1 LFFLV
6 SFATTG
12 ASTSSRVIRPGSE
25 RIVGTWLLACA
36 LLIFAMVVLGGVTRL
51 TGSGLSMVSW
61 KPLAGVIPPFSEVD
75 WQAEF
80 DHYRATPEYAK
91 VNRGMIIAE
100 FKTIFYF
107 EYAHRMLGR
116 GIGVVFVL
124 PFLYL
129 YFRQRI
135 ENRAVP
141 RYLFMVVLGG
151 LQGLLGWY
159 MVQSGLVDVP
169 HVSQYRLT
177 AHLVAAVV
185 IYSYILWVAFP
196 LVSRKDDR
204 AGPSA
209 VGGSAITA
217 ALLIF
222 LTLLSGGFVA
232 GLKAGFAFN
241 TFPLMAGQFVPP
253 GYFALD
259 PVWRNFFDNSPAVQ
273 FNHRYIGVVT
283 YLMLWIF
290 ILRAWGDEILGRH
303 RLTLVLL
310 LLTATAQGLLGIA
323 TLLLHVPVVLAAA
336 HQGVALLLLTFAL
349 YLAYLARRQVD

>member
-1 LFFLV
+1 
-6 SFATTG
+6 
-12 ASTSSRVIRPGSE
+12 
-25 RIVGTWLLACA
+25 
-36 LLIFAMVVLGGVTRL
+36 MVVLGGVTRL
-51 TGSGLSMVSW
+51 TGSGLSMVHW
-61 KPLAGVIPPFSEVD
+61 EPLAGIIPPISEAE
-75 WQAEF
+75 WQVEF

-91 VNRGMIIAE
+91 VNRGMVVAE

-129 YFRQRI
+129 YFRRRI

-141 RYLFMVVLGG
+141 RYLFMLVLGG

-159 MVQSGLVDVP
+159 MVKSGLVDLP

-177 AHLVAAVV
+177 AHLAAAVA

-196 LVSRKDDR
+196 LVFRKNDQV
-204 AGPSA
+204 GPSA
-209 VGGSAITA
+209 VGVFAIA
-217 ALLIF
+217 VGLLIF

-232 GLKAGFAFN
+232 GLKAGLSFN

-253 GYFALD
+253 SYFALD
-259 PVWRNFFDNSPAVQ
+259 PVWRNFFENIPAVQ
-273 FNHRYIGVVT
+273 FNHRYIGMFT

-290 ILRAWGDEILGRH
+290 ALRAWGDVVLGRH
-303 RLTLVLL
+303 RLALVLL
-310 LLTATAQGLLGIA
+310 LLTATTQGFLGVA
-323 TLLLHVPVVLAAA
+323 TLLLYVPVALAVA
-336 HQGVALLLLTFAL
+336 HQGVGLLLLTFAL
-349 YLAYLARRQVD
+349 YLAYRVSRSAE

>member
-1 LFFLV
+1 
-6 SFATTG
+6 
-12 ASTSSRVIRPGSE
+12 
-25 RIVGTWLLACA
+25 
-36 LLIFAMVVLGGVTRL
+36 MVLLGGVTRL
-51 TGSGLSMVSW
+51 TGSGLSMVHW
-61 KPLAGVIPPFSEVD
+61 EPLAGVIPPFSEAD

-80 DHYRATPEYAK
+80 DHYRGTPEYAK

-116 GIGVVFVL
+116 AIGVVFLL

-129 YFRQRI
+129 YFRRRI
-135 ENRAVP
+135 ANRAVP
-141 RYLFMVVLGG
+141 RYLFMLVLGG

-159 MVQSGLVDVP
+159 MVQSGLVDLP
-169 HVSQYRLT
+169 RVSQYRLT

-196 LVSRKDDR
+196 LVLRKDDR
-204 AGPSA
+204 TEPSA
-209 VGGSAITA
+209 VGGSAIVV

-222 LTLLSGGFVA
+222 ITLLSGGFVA

-259 PVWRNFFDNSPAVQ
+259 PVWRNFFDNIPAVQ
-273 FNHRYIGVVT
+273 FNHRYIGMVT

-290 ILRAWGDEILGRH
+290 ALRAWGDAVLGRH
-303 RLTLVLL
+303 RRALVLL
-310 LLTATAQGLLGIA
+310 LLIATTQGLLGIA
-323 TLLLHVPVVLAAA
+323 TLLLRVPVVLAAA

-349 YLAYLARRQVD
+349 YLVYLARRPVD

>member
-1 LFFLV
+1 
-6 SFATTG
+6 
-12 ASTSSRVIRPGSE
+12 
-25 RIVGTWLLACA
+25 
-36 LLIFAMVVLGGVTRL
+36 MVVLGGVTRL
-51 TGSGLSMVSW
+51 TGSGLSMVQW
-61 KPLAGVIPPFSEVD
+61 EPLAGVIPPFSQAD

-80 DHYRATPEYAK
+80 DHYRGTPEYAK
-91 VNRGMIIAE
+91 VNRGMIITE

-129 YFRQRI
+129 YFRRRI

-141 RYLFMVVLGG
+141 RYLFMLVLGG

-159 MVQSGLVDVP
+159 MVQSGLVDLP

-196 LVSRKDDR
+196 LVLRKNDQV
-204 AGPSA
+204 GHSA
-209 VGGSAITA
+209 VGGPALAS

-222 LTLLSGGFVA
+222 LTLVSGGFVA
-232 GLKAGFAFN
+232 GLKAGLAFN

-253 GYFALD
+253 GYFALE
-259 PVWRNFFDNSPAVQ
+259 PVWRNFFDNIPTVQ
-273 FNHRYIGVVT
+273 FNHRYIGMVT
-283 YLMLWIF
+283 YLILWVF
-290 ILRAWGDEILGRH
+290 ALRAWGDVVLGRH
-303 RLTLVLL
+303 RLALVLL
-310 LLTATAQGLLGIA
+310 LLTATAQGFLGIA

-336 HQGVALLLLTFAL
+336 HQGVAVLLLTL
-349 YLAYLARRQVD
+349 VRYLVYLARR

>member
-1 LFFLV
+1 MFV
-6 SFATTG
+6 
-12 ASTSSRVIRPGSE
+12 
-25 RIVGTWLLACA
+25 CA

-51 TGSGLSMVSW
+51 TGSGLSMVHW
-61 KPLAGVIPPFSEVD
+61 EPLAGVIPPLSETD

-80 DHYRATPEYAK
+80 DHYRETPEYAK

-129 YFRQRI
+129 YFRRRI

-141 RYLFMVVLGG
+141 RYLFMLVLGG

-159 MVQSGLVDVP
+159 MVQSGLVDLP

-196 LVSRKDDR
+196 LVLRKDDR
-204 AGPSA
+204 VGSSA
-209 VGGSAITA
+209 VGGSAIA
-217 ALLIF
+217 AVLLIF
-222 LTLLSGGFVA
+222 VTLLSGGFVA

-241 TFPLMAGQFVPP
+241 TFPLMAGQFVPR

-259 PVWRNFFDNSPAVQ
+259 PAWRNLFDNIPAVQ
-273 FNHRYIGVVT
+273 FNHRYLGVVT

-290 ILRAWGDEILGRH
+290 TLRAWGDVVLGRH
-303 RLTLVLL
+303 RLVLVLL

-323 TLLLHVPVVLAAA
+323 TLILHVPVMLAVA

-349 YLAYLARRQVD
+349 YLTHLARR

>member
-1 LFFLV
+1 
-6 SFATTG
+6 
-12 ASTSSRVIRPGSE
+12 
-25 RIVGTWLLACA
+25 
-36 LLIFAMVVLGGVTRL
+36 
-51 TGSGLSMVSW
+51 
-61 KPLAGVIPPFSEVD
+61 
-75 WQAEF
+75 
-80 DHYRATPEYAK
+80 
-91 VNRGMIIAE
+91 
-100 FKTIFYF
+100 
-107 EYAHRMLGR
+107 ML
-116 GIGVVFVL
+116 
-124 PFLYL
+124 
-129 YFRQRI
+129 
-135 ENRAVP
+135 
-141 RYLFMVVLGG
+141 VLGG

-159 MVQSGLVDVP
+159 MVQSGLVDLP

-204 AGPSA
+204 AGSSG
-209 VGGSAITA
+209 VGGSAIAA

-241 TFPLMAGQFVPP
+241 TFPLMAGQFVPR

-259 PVWRNFFDNSPAVQ
+259 PAWRNLFDNIPAVQ
-273 FNHRYIGVVT
+273 FNHRYLGVVT

-290 ILRAWGDEILGRH
+290 TLRAWGDVVLGRH
-303 RLTLVLL
+303 RLVLFLL

-336 HQGVALLLLTFAL
+336 HQGVALLLLTLAL
-349 YLAYLARRQVD
+349 YLTYLARRKGD

>member
-1 LFFLV
+1 
-6 SFATTG
+6 
-12 ASTSSRVIRPGSE
+12 
-25 RIVGTWLLACA
+25 
-36 LLIFAMVVLGGVTRL
+36 MVVLGGVTRL
-51 TGSGLSMVSW
+51 TGSGLSMVHW
-61 KPLAGVIPPFSEVD
+61 EPLAGVIPPFSEAD

-80 DHYRATPEYAK
+80 DHYRATPEYTK

-129 YFRQRI
+129 YFRRRI

-141 RYLFMVVLGG
+141 RYLFMLVLGG

-159 MVQSGLVDVP
+159 MVQSGLVDLP

-217 ALLIF
+217 VLLIF

-259 PVWRNFFDNSPAVQ
+259 PVWRNFFDNIPAVQ

-290 ILRAWGDEILGRH
+290 ALRAWGDVVLGRH
-303 RLTLVLL
+303 RLALVLL

>member
-1 LFFLV
+1 
-6 SFATTG
+6 
-12 ASTSSRVIRPGSE
+12 
-25 RIVGTWLLACA
+25 
-36 LLIFAMVVLGGVTRL
+36 MVVLGGVTRL
-51 TGSGLSMVSW
+51 TGSGLSMVHW
-61 KPLAGVIPPFSEVD
+61 EPLAGVIPPSSEAD
-75 WQAEF
+75 WQVEF

-116 GIGVVFVL
+116 GIGMVFVL

-129 YFRQRI
+129 YFRRRI

-141 RYLFMVVLGG
+141 RYLLMLVLGG

-159 MVQSGLVDVP
+159 MVQSGLVDLP

-177 AHLVAAVV
+177 AHLAAAVI

-196 LVSRKDDR
+196 MVSRNDDR
-204 AGPSA
+204 VGPSI
-209 VGGSAITA
+209 VGGSAIA
-217 ALLIF
+217 ATLLIF
-222 LTLLSGGFVA
+222 ITLLTGGFVA

-241 TFPLMAGQFVPP
+241 TFPLMAGHLVPP

-259 PVWRNFFDNSPAVQ
+259 PVWRNFFDNIPTVQ
-273 FNHRYIGVVT
+273 FNHRYIGMVT
-283 YLMLWIF
+283 YVMLWIF
-290 ILRAWGDEILGRH
+290 ALRAWGDVVLGRH
-303 RLTLVLL
+303 RIVLALL
-310 LLTATAQGLLGIA
+310 LLIATAQGLLGIA

-336 HQGVALLLLTFAL
+336 HQGVALLLLTVAL
-349 YLAYLARRQVD
+349 YLVYLARR